1 MENNTPEIETTAEQT
16 SHVSAPVYVPLPAQT
31 DPVVGTGAFFGLE
44 FLFALPLIG
53 FICCIIFSFAP
64 KNRNLKHYARG
75 KLIWSIIALV
85 LSILLILCAAI
96 FLQALPGMVSE
107 ELGVPVEDIEDI
119 ISIAEDIP
127 GLVEEFGGIEE
138 IAGLVGSIGELG
150 DISEIVDSVGDIA
163 NVVGQIG
170 EIENI
175 EEFVSQLDD
184 IEDVDALVR
193 ELETMENIDEIITQI
208 ENIENIEELAEEID
222 NPEVVDAL
230 LEAYKNYTE

>member
-16 SHVSAPVYVPLPAQT
+16 SHVSAPVYAPLPAQT

-53 FICCIIFSFAP
+53 FICCLIFSFAP

-85 LSILLILCAAI
+85 MSILLILCAAI

-107 ELGVPVEDIEDI
+107 ELGIEVNELDDIF
-119 ISIAEDIP
+119 SIAGELPELI
-127 GLVEEFGGIEE
+127 EELGGIEE
-138 IAGLVGSIGELG
+138 VAGLVGNMGDIAGIVGQLGEIEG
-150 DISEIVDSVGDIA
+150 IEQVISEI
-163 NVVGQIG
+163 G
-170 EIENI
+170 EMENI
-175 EEFVSQLDD
+175 EEV
-184 IEDVDALVR
+184 IGAL
-193 ELETMENIDEIITQI
+193 ENLENIESVVGDM
-208 ENIENIEELAEEID
+208 ENIENIEELAEQINDPQTIEQ
-222 NPEVVDAL
+222 L

>member
-1 MENNTPEIETTAEQT
+1 MENNTPETFTPETETTEEQT
-16 SHVSAPVYVPLPAQT
+16 TPTSAPVYAPLPAQT

-53 FICCIIFSFAP
+53 FICCLIFSFAP

-107 ELGVPVEDIEDI
+107 ELGIEVNELDDIF
-119 ISIAEDIP
+119 SIAGELPELI
-127 GLVEEFGGIEE
+127 EELGGIEE
-138 IAGLVGSIGELG
+138 VAGLVGNMGDIAGIVGQLGEIEG
-150 DISEIVDSVGDIA
+150 IDQVISEI
-163 NVVGQIG
+163 G
-170 EIENI
+170 EMENI
-175 EEFVSQLDD
+175 EEV
-184 IEDVDALVR
+184 IGAL
-193 ELETMENIDEIITQI
+193 ENLENIESVVGEM
-208 ENIENIEELAEEID
+208 ENIENIEELAEQINDPQTIEQ
-222 NPEVVDAL
+222 L

>member
-1 MENNTPEIETTAEQT
+1 MEESTMENNTPEIETTAEQT
-16 SHVSAPVYVPLPAQT
+16 SHVSAPVYAPLPAQT

-53 FICCIIFSFAP
+53 FICCLIFSFAP

-107 ELGVPVEDIEDI
+107 ELGIEVNELDDIF
-119 ISIAEDIP
+119 SIAGELPELI
-127 GLVEEFGGIEE
+127 EELGGIEE
-138 IAGLVGSIGELG
+138 VAGLVGNMGDIAGIVGQLGEIEG
-150 DISEIVDSVGDIA
+150 IEQVISEI
-163 NVVGQIG
+163 G
-170 EIENI
+170 EMENI
-175 EEFVSQLDD
+175 EEV
-184 IEDVDALVR
+184 IGAL
-193 ELETMENIDEIITQI
+193 ENLENIESVVGDM
-208 ENIENIEELAEEID
+208 ENIENIEELAEQINDPQTIEQ
-222 NPEVVDAL
+222 L

>member
-16 SHVSAPVYVPLPAQT
+16 SHVSAPVYAPLPAQT

-53 FICCIIFSFAP
+53 FICCLIFSFAP

-107 ELGVPVEDIEDI
+107 ELGIEVNELDDIF
-119 ISIAEDIP
+119 SIAGELPELI
-127 GLVEEFGGIEE
+127 EELGGIEE
-138 IAGLVGSIGELG
+138 VAGLVGNMGDIAGIVGQLGEIEG
-150 DISEIVDSVGDIA
+150 IEQVISEI
-163 NVVGQIG
+163 G
-170 EIENI
+170 EMENI
-175 EEFVSQLDD
+175 EEV
-184 IEDVDALVR
+184 IGAL
-193 ELETMENIDEIITQI
+193 ENLENIESVVGDM
-208 ENIENIEELAEEID
+208 ENIENIEELAEQINDPQTIEQ
-222 NPEVVDAL
+222 L

>member
-1 MENNTPEIETTAEQT
+1 MENNTPETFTPETETTEEQT
-16 SHVSAPVYVPLPAQT
+16 TPTSAPVYAPLPAQT

-107 ELGVPVEDIEDI
+107 ELGIEVNELDDIFSIAGELPELIEELGDIE
-119 ISIAEDIP
+119 E
-127 GLVEEFGGIEE
+127 V
-138 IAGLVGSIGELG
+138 AGLVGNMGDIAGIVGQLGEIEG
-150 DISEIVDSVGDIA
+150 IEQVISEI
-163 NVVGQIG
+163 G
-170 EIENI
+170 EMENI
-175 EEFVSQLDD
+175 EEV
-184 IEDVDALVR
+184 IGAL
-193 ELETMENIDEIITQI
+193 ENLENIESVVGDM
-208 ENIENIEELAEEID
+208 ENIENIEELAEQINDPQTIEQ
-222 NPEVVDAL
+222 L

>member
-16 SHVSAPVYVPLPAQT
+16 SHVSAPVYAPLPAQT

-53 FICCIIFSFAP
+53 FICCLIFSFAP

-107 ELGVPVEDIEDI
+107 ELGIEVNELDDIF
-119 ISIAEDIP
+119 SIAGELPELI
-127 GLVEEFGGIEE
+127 EELGGIEE
-138 IAGLVGSIGELG
+138 VAGLVGNMGDIAGIVGQLGEIEG
-150 DISEIVDSVGDIA
+150 IEQVISEI
-163 NVVGQIG
+163 G
-170 EIENI
+170 EMENI
-175 EEFVSQLDD
+175 EEVIGALDN
-184 IEDVDALVR
+184 L
-193 ELETMENIDEIITQI
+193 EIIESVVGDM
-208 ENIENIEELAEEID
+208 ENIENIEELAEQINDPQTIEQ
-222 NPEVVDAL
+222 L

>member
-1 MENNTPEIETTAEQT
+1 MENNTPETFTPETETTEEQT
-16 SHVSAPVYVPLPAQT
+16 TPTSAPVYAPLPAQT

-107 ELGVPVEDIEDI
+107 ELGIEVNELDDIF
-119 ISIAEDIP
+119 SIAGELPELI
-127 GLVEEFGGIEE
+127 EELGGIEE
-138 IAGLVGSIGELG
+138 VAGLVGNMGDIAGIVGQLGEIEG
-150 DISEIVDSVGDIA
+150 IEQVISEI
-163 NVVGQIG
+163 G
-170 EIENI
+170 EMENI
-175 EEFVSQLDD
+175 EEV
-184 IEDVDALVR
+184 IGAL
-193 ELETMENIDEIITQI
+193 ENLENIESVVGEM
-208 ENIENIEELAEEID
+208 ENIENIEELAEQINDPQTIEQ
-222 NPEVVDAL
+222 L

>member
-16 SHVSAPVYVPLPAQT
+16 SHVSAPVYAPLPAQT

-53 FICCIIFSFAP
+53 FICCLIFSFAP

-107 ELGVPVEDIEDI
+107 ELGIEVNELDDIF
-119 ISIAEDIP
+119 SIAGELPELI
-127 GLVEEFGGIEE
+127 EELGGIEE
-138 IAGLVGSIGELG
+138 VAGLVGNMGDIAGIVGQLGEIEG
-150 DISEIVDSVGDIA
+150 IKQVISEI
-163 NVVGQIG
+163 G
-170 EIENI
+170 EMENI
-175 EEFVSQLDD
+175 EEV
-184 IEDVDALVR
+184 IGAL
-193 ELETMENIDEIITQI
+193 ENLENIESVVGEM
-208 ENIENIEELAEEID
+208 ENIENIEELAEQINDPQTIEQ
-222 NPEVVDAL
+222 L

>member
-1 MENNTPEIETTAEQT
+1 MENNTPEIETTAEQS
-16 SHVSAPVYVPLPAQT
+16 SHVSAPVYAPLPAQT

-107 ELGVPVEDIEDI
+107 ELGIEVNELDDIF
-119 ISIAEDIP
+119 SIAGELPELI
-127 GLVEEFGGIEE
+127 EELGGIEE
-138 IAGLVGSIGELG
+138 VAGLVGNMEDIAGIVGQLGEIEG
-150 DISEIVDSVGDIA
+150 IEQVISEI
-163 NVVGQIG
+163 G
-170 EIENI
+170 EMENI
-175 EEFVSQLDD
+175 EEV
-184 IEDVDALVR
+184 IGAL
-193 ELETMENIDEIITQI
+193 ENLENIESVVGDM
-208 ENIENIEELAEEID
+208 ENIENIEELAEQINDPQTIEQ
-222 NPEVVDAL
+222 L

>member
-1 MENNTPEIETTAEQT
+1 MENNTPETFTPETETTEEQT
-16 SHVSAPVYVPLPAQT
+16 TPTSAPVYAPLPAQT

-53 FICCIIFSFAP
+53 FICCLIFSFAP

-107 ELGVPVEDIEDI
+107 ELGIEVNELDDIF
-119 ISIAEDIP
+119 SIAGELPELI
-127 GLVEEFGGIEE
+127 EELGGIEE
-138 IAGLVGSIGELG
+138 VAGLVGNMGDIAGIVGQLGEIEG
-150 DISEIVDSVGDIA
+150 IEQVISEI
-163 NVVGQIG
+163 G
-170 EIENI
+170 EMENI
-175 EEFVSQLDD
+175 EEV
-184 IEDVDALVR
+184 IGAL
-193 ELETMENIDEIITQI
+193 ENLENIESVVGDM
-208 ENIENIEELAEEID
+208 ENIENIEELAEQINDPQTIEQ
-222 NPEVVDAL
+222 L

>member
-16 SHVSAPVYVPLPAQT
+16 SHVSAPVYAPLPAQT

-53 FICCIIFSFAP
+53 FICCLIFSFAP

-107 ELGVPVEDIEDI
+107 ELGIEVNELDDIF
-119 ISIAEDIP
+119 SIAGELPELI
-127 GLVEEFGGIEE
+127 EELGGIEE
-138 IAGLVGSIGELG
+138 VAGLIGNMGDIAGIVGQLGEIEG
-150 DISEIVDSVGDIA
+150 IEQVISEI
-163 NVVGQIG
+163 G
-170 EIENI
+170 EMENI
-175 EEFVSQLDD
+175 EEV
-184 IEDVDALVR
+184 IGAL
-193 ELETMENIDEIITQI
+193 ENLENIESVVGDM
-208 ENIENIEELAEEID
+208 ENIENIEELAEQINDPQTIEQ
-222 NPEVVDAL
+222 L

>member
-16 SHVSAPVYVPLPAQT
+16 SHVSAPVYAPLPAQT

-53 FICCIIFSFAP
+53 FICCLIFSFAP

-85 LSILLILCAAI
+85 LSILLILCATI

-107 ELGVPVEDIEDI
+107 ELGIEVNELDDIF
-119 ISIAEDIP
+119 SIAGELPELI
-127 GLVEEFGGIEE
+127 EELGGIEE
-138 IAGLVGSIGELG
+138 VAGLVGNMGDIAGIVGQLGEIEG
-150 DISEIVDSVGDIA
+150 IEQVISEI
-163 NVVGQIG
+163 G
-170 EIENI
+170 EMENI
-175 EEFVSQLDD
+175 EEV
-184 IEDVDALVR
+184 IGAL
-193 ELETMENIDEIITQI
+193 ENLENIESVVGEM
-208 ENIENIEELAEEID
+208 ENIENIEELAEQINDPQTIEQ
-222 NPEVVDAL
+222 L

>member
-1 MENNTPEIETTAEQT
+1 MENNTPETFTPETETTEEQT
-16 SHVSAPVYVPLPAQT
+16 TPTSAPVYAPLPAQT

-107 ELGVPVEDIEDI
+107 ELGIEVNELDDIF
-119 ISIAEDIP
+119 SIAGELPELI
-127 GLVEEFGGIEE
+127 EELGGIEE
-138 IAGLVGSIGELG
+138 VAGLVGNMGDIAGIVGQLGEIEG
-150 DISEIVDSVGDIA
+150 IEQVISEI
-163 NVVGQIG
+163 G
-170 EIENI
+170 ETENI
-175 EEFVSQLDD
+175 EEV
-184 IEDVDALVR
+184 IGAL
-193 ELETMENIDEIITQI
+193 ENLENIESVVGDM
-208 ENIENIEELAEEID
+208 ENIENIEELAEQINDPQTIEQ
-222 NPEVVDAL
+222 L

>member
-1 MENNTPEIETTAEQT
+1 MENNTPETFTPETETTEEQT
-16 SHVSAPVYVPLPAQT
+16 TPTSAPVYAPLPAQT

-53 FICCIIFSFAP
+53 FICCLIFSFAP

-107 ELGVPVEDIEDI
+107 ELGIEVNELDDIF
-119 ISIAEDIP
+119 SIAGELPELI
-127 GLVEEFGGIEE
+127 EELGGIEE
-138 IAGLVGSIGELG
+138 VAGLVGNMGDIAGVVGQLGEIEG
-150 DISEIVDSVGDIA
+150 IEQVISEI
-163 NVVGQIG
+163 G
-170 EIENI
+170 EMENI
-175 EEFVSQLDD
+175 EEV
-184 IEDVDALVR
+184 IGAL
-193 ELETMENIDEIITQI
+193 ENLENIESVVGEM
-208 ENIENIEELAEEID
+208 ENIENIEELAEQINDPQTIEQ
-222 NPEVVDAL
+222 L

>member
-16 SHVSAPVYVPLPAQT
+16 SHVSAPVYAPRPAQT

-107 ELGVPVEDIEDI
+107 ELGIEVNELDDIF
-119 ISIAEDIP
+119 SIAGELPELI
-127 GLVEEFGGIEE
+127 EELGGIEE
-138 IAGLVGSIGELG
+138 VAGLVGNMGDIAGIVGQLGEIEG
-150 DISEIVDSVGDIA
+150 IEQVISEI
-163 NVVGQIG
+163 G
-170 EIENI
+170 EMENI
-175 EEFVSQLDD
+175 EEV
-184 IEDVDALVR
+184 IGAL
-193 ELETMENIDEIITQI
+193 ENLENIESVVGDM
-208 ENIENIEELAEEID
+208 ENIENIEELAEQINDPQTIEQ
-222 NPEVVDAL
+222 L

>member
-1 MENNTPEIETTAEQT
+1 MENNTPETFTPETETTEEQT
-16 SHVSAPVYVPLPAQT
+16 TPTSAPVYAPLSAQT

-107 ELGVPVEDIEDI
+107 ELGIEVNELDDIF
-119 ISIAEDIP
+119 SIAGELPELI
-127 GLVEEFGGIEE
+127 EELGGIEE
-138 IAGLVGSIGELG
+138 VAGLVGNMGDIAGIVGQLGEIEG
-150 DISEIVDSVGDIA
+150 IEQVISEI
-163 NVVGQIG
+163 G
-170 EIENI
+170 EMENI
-175 EEFVSQLDD
+175 EEV
-184 IEDVDALVR
+184 IGAL
-193 ELETMENIDEIITQI
+193 ENLENIESVVGEM
-208 ENIENIEELAEEID
+208 ENIENIEELAEQINDPQTIEQ
-222 NPEVVDAL
+222 L

>member
-1 MENNTPEIETTAEQT
+1 MENNTPETFTPEIETTAEQT
-16 SHVSAPVYVPLPAQT
+16 SHVSAPVYAPLPAQT

-53 FICCIIFSFAP
+53 FICCLIFSFAP

-107 ELGVPVEDIEDI
+107 ELGIEVNELDDIF
-119 ISIAEDIP
+119 SIAGELPELI
-127 GLVEEFGGIEE
+127 EELGGIEE
-138 IAGLVGSIGELG
+138 VAGLVGNMGDIAGIVGQLGEIEG
-150 DISEIVDSVGDIA
+150 IEQVISEI
-163 NVVGQIG
+163 G
-170 EIENI
+170 EMENI
-175 EEFVSQLDD
+175 EEV
-184 IEDVDALVR
+184 IGAL
-193 ELETMENIDEIITQI
+193 ENLENIESVVGEM
-208 ENIENIEELAEEID
+208 ENIENIEELAEQINDPQTIEQ
-222 NPEVVDAL
+222 L

>member
-16 SHVSAPVYVPLPAQT
+16 SHVSAPVYAPLPAQT

-107 ELGVPVEDIEDI
+107 ELGIEVNELDDIF
-119 ISIAEDIP
+119 SIAGELPELI
-127 GLVEEFGGIEE
+127 EELGGIEE
-138 IAGLVGSIGELG
+138 VAGLVGNMGDIAGIVGQLGEIEG
-150 DISEIVDSVGDIA
+150 IEQVISEI
-163 NVVGQIG
+163 G
-170 EIENI
+170 EMENI
-175 EEFVSQLDD
+175 EEV
-184 IEDVDALVR
+184 IGAL
-193 ELETMENIDEIITQI
+193 ENLENIESVVGDM
-208 ENIENIEELAEEID
+208 ENIENIEELAEQINDPQTIEQ
-222 NPEVVDAL
+222 L

>member
-16 SHVSAPVYVPLPAQT
+16 SHVSAPVYAPLPAQT
-31 DPVVGTGAFFGLE
+31 DPVVGTGAFFGME

-53 FICCIIFSFAP
+53 FICCLIFSFAP

-107 ELGVPVEDIEDI
+107 ELGIEVNELDDIF
-119 ISIAEDIP
+119 SIAGELPELI
-127 GLVEEFGGIEE
+127 EELGGIEE
-138 IAGLVGSIGELG
+138 VAGLVGNMGDIAGIVGQLGEIEG
-150 DISEIVDSVGDIA
+150 IEQVISEI
-163 NVVGQIG
+163 G
-170 EIENI
+170 EMENI
-175 EEFVSQLDD
+175 EEV
-184 IEDVDALVR
+184 IGAL
-193 ELETMENIDEIITQI
+193 ENLENIESVVGDM
-208 ENIENIEELAEEID
+208 ENIENIEELAEQINDPQTIEQ
-222 NPEVVDAL
+222 L

>member
-1 MENNTPEIETTAEQT
+1 MENNTPETFTPETETTEEQT
-16 SHVSAPVYVPLPAQT
+16 TPTSAPVYAPLPAQT

-107 ELGVPVEDIEDI
+107 ELGIEVNELDDIF
-119 ISIAEDIP
+119 SIAGELPELI
-127 GLVEEFGGIEE
+127 EELGGIEE
-138 IAGLVGSIGELG
+138 VAGLVGNMGDIAGIVGQLGEIEG
-150 DISEIVDSVGDIA
+150 IEQVISEI
-163 NVVGQIG
+163 G
-170 EIENI
+170 EMENI
-175 EEFVSQLDD
+175 EEV
-184 IEDVDALVR
+184 IGAL
-193 ELETMENIDEIITQI
+193 ENLENIESVVGDM
-208 ENIENIEELAEEID
+208 ENIENIEELAEQINDPQTIEQ
-222 NPEVVDAL
+222 L

>member
-1 MENNTPEIETTAEQT
+1 MENYTPETFTPEPETTEEQT
-16 SHVSAPVYVPLPAQT
+16 TPTSAPVYAPLPAQT

-53 FICCIIFSFAP
+53 FICCLIFSFAP

-107 ELGVPVEDIEDI
+107 ELGIEVNELDDIF
-119 ISIAEDIP
+119 SIAGELPELI
-127 GLVEEFGGIEE
+127 EELGGIEE
-138 IAGLVGSIGELG
+138 VAGLVGNMGDIAGIVGQLGEIEG
-150 DISEIVDSVGDIA
+150 IEQVISEI
-163 NVVGQIG
+163 G
-170 EIENI
+170 EMENI
-175 EEFVSQLDD
+175 EEV
-184 IEDVDALVR
+184 IGAL
-193 ELETMENIDEIITQI
+193 ENLENIESVVGDM
-208 ENIENIEELAEEID
+208 ENIENIEELAEQINDPQTIEQ
-222 NPEVVDAL
+222 L

>member
-16 SHVSAPVYVPLPAQT
+16 SHVSTPVYAPLPAQT

-53 FICCIIFSFAP
+53 FICCLIFSFAP

-107 ELGVPVEDIEDI
+107 ELGIEVNELDDIFSIAGELPELIEELGDIE
-119 ISIAEDIP
+119 E
-127 GLVEEFGGIEE
+127 V
-138 IAGLVGSIGELG
+138 AGLVGVSYQDGKIPAQSGE
-150 DISEIVDSVGDIA
+150 D
-163 NVVGQIG
+163 
-170 EIENI
+170 
-175 EEFVSQLDD
+175 
-184 IEDVDALVR
+184 
-193 ELETMENIDEIITQI
+193 
-208 ENIENIEELAEEID
+208 LA
-222 NPEVVDAL
+222 A
-230 LEAYKNYTE
+230 AGGGGG

>member
-1 MENNTPEIETTAEQT
+1 MENNTPEIETTEEQT
-16 SHVSAPVYVPLPAQT
+16 TPTSAPVYAPLPAQT

-53 FICCIIFSFAP
+53 FICCLIFSFAP

-107 ELGVPVEDIEDI
+107 ELGIEVNELDDIF
-119 ISIAEDIP
+119 SIAGELPELI
-127 GLVEEFGGIEE
+127 EELGGIEE
-138 IAGLVGSIGELG
+138 VAGLVGNMGDIAGIVGQLGEIEG
-150 DISEIVDSVGDIA
+150 IEQVISEI
-163 NVVGQIG
+163 G
-170 EIENI
+170 EMENI
-175 EEFVSQLDD
+175 EEV
-184 IEDVDALVR
+184 IGAL
-193 ELETMENIDEIITQI
+193 ENLENIESVVGDM
-208 ENIENIEELAEEID
+208 ENIENIEELAEQINDPQTIEQ
-222 NPEVVDAL
+222 L

>member
-1 MENNTPEIETTAEQT
+1 MENNTPETFTPETETIEEQT
-16 SHVSAPVYVPLPAQT
+16 TPTSAPVYAPLSVQN

-53 FICCIIFSFAP
+53 FICCLIFSFAP

-107 ELGVPVEDIEDI
+107 ELGIEVNELDDIF
-119 ISIAEDIP
+119 SIAGELPELI
-127 GLVEEFGGIEE
+127 EELGGIEE
-138 IAGLVGSIGELG
+138 VAGLVGNMGDIAGIVGQLGEIEG
-150 DISEIVDSVGDIA
+150 IEQVISEI
-163 NVVGQIG
+163 G
-170 EIENI
+170 EMENI
-175 EEFVSQLDD
+175 EEV
-184 IEDVDALVR
+184 IGAL
-193 ELETMENIDEIITQI
+193 ENLENIESVVGDM
-208 ENIENIEELAEEID
+208 ENIENIEELAEQINDPQTIEQ
-222 NPEVVDAL
+222 L

>member
-16 SHVSAPVYVPLPAQT
+16 SHVSAPVYAPLPAQT

-53 FICCIIFSFAP
+53 FICCLIFSFAP

-85 LSILLILCAAI
+85 LSILLIFCAAI

-107 ELGVPVEDIEDI
+107 ELGIEVNELDDIF
-119 ISIAEDIP
+119 SIAGELPELI
-127 GLVEEFGGIEE
+127 EELGGIEE
-138 IAGLVGSIGELG
+138 VAGLVGNMGDIAGIVGQLGEIEG
-150 DISEIVDSVGDIA
+150 IEQVISEI
-163 NVVGQIG
+163 G
-170 EIENI
+170 EMENI
-175 EEFVSQLDD
+175 EEV
-184 IEDVDALVR
+184 IGAL
-193 ELETMENIDEIITQI
+193 ENLENIESVVGDM
-208 ENIENIEELAEEID
+208 ENIENIEELAEQINDPQTIEQ
-222 NPEVVDAL
+222 L

>member
-1 MENNTPEIETTAEQT
+1 MENNTPETFTPETETTEEQT
-16 SHVSAPVYVPLPAQT
+16 TPTPAPVYAPLPAQT

-53 FICCIIFSFAP
+53 FICCLIFSFAP

-107 ELGVPVEDIEDI
+107 ELGIEVNELDDIF
-119 ISIAEDIP
+119 SIAGELPELI
-127 GLVEEFGGIEE
+127 EELGGIEE
-138 IAGLVGSIGELG
+138 VAGLVGNMGDIAGIVGQLGEIEG
-150 DISEIVDSVGDIA
+150 IEQVISEI
-163 NVVGQIG
+163 G
-170 EIENI
+170 EMENI
-175 EEFVSQLDD
+175 EEV
-184 IEDVDALVR
+184 IGAL
-193 ELETMENIDEIITQI
+193 ENLENIESVVGEM
-208 ENIENIEELAEEID
+208 ENIENIEELAEQINDPQTIEQ
-222 NPEVVDAL
+222 L

>member
-1 MENNTPEIETTAEQT
+1 MENNTPETFTPETETTEEQT
-16 SHVSAPVYVPLPAQT
+16 TPTSAPVYAPLSAQN

-75 KLIWSIIALV
+75 KLIWSIIALA

-107 ELGVPVEDIEDI
+107 ELGIEVNELDDIF
-119 ISIAEDIP
+119 SIAGELPELI
-127 GLVEEFGGIEE
+127 EELGGIEE
-138 IAGLVGSIGELG
+138 VAGLVGNMGDIAGIVGQLGEIEG
-150 DISEIVDSVGDIA
+150 IEQVISEI
-163 NVVGQIG
+163 G
-170 EIENI
+170 EMENI
-175 EEFVSQLDD
+175 EEV
-184 IEDVDALVR
+184 IGAL
-193 ELETMENIDEIITQI
+193 ENLENIESVVGDM
-208 ENIENIEELAEEID
+208 ENIENIEELAEQINDPQTIEQ
-222 NPEVVDAL
+222 L

>member
-16 SHVSAPVYVPLPAQT
+16 SHVSAPVYAPLPAQT

-53 FICCIIFSFAP
+53 FICCLIFSFAP

-85 LSILLILCAAI
+85 LSIFLILCAAI

-107 ELGVPVEDIEDI
+107 ELGIEVNELDDIF
-119 ISIAEDIP
+119 SIAGELPELI
-127 GLVEEFGGIEE
+127 EELGGIEE
-138 IAGLVGSIGELG
+138 VAGLVGNMGDIAGIVGQLGEIEG
-150 DISEIVDSVGDIA
+150 IEQVISEI
-163 NVVGQIG
+163 G
-170 EIENI
+170 EMENI
-175 EEFVSQLDD
+175 EEV
-184 IEDVDALVR
+184 IGAL
-193 ELETMENIDEIITQI
+193 ENLENIESVVGDM
-208 ENIENIEELAEEID
+208 ENIENIEELAEQINDPQTIEQ
-222 NPEVVDAL
+222 L

>member
-16 SHVSAPVYVPLPAQT
+16 SHVSAPVYAPLPAQT

-53 FICCIIFSFAP
+53 FICCLIFSFAP

-107 ELGVPVEDIEDI
+107 ELGIEVNELDDIF
-119 ISIAEDIP
+119 SIAGELPELI
-127 GLVEEFGGIEE
+127 EELGGIEE
-138 IAGLVGSIGELG
+138 VAGLVGNMGDIAGIVGQLGEIEG
-150 DISEIVDSVGDIA
+150 IEQVISEI
-163 NVVGQIG
+163 G
-170 EIENI
+170 EMENI
-175 EEFVSQLDD
+175 EEV
-184 IEDVDALVR
+184 IGAL
-193 ELETMENIDEIITQI
+193 ENLENIESVVGEM
-208 ENIENIEELAEEID
+208 ENIENIEELAEQINDPQTIEQ
-222 NPEVVDAL
+222 L

>member
-1 MENNTPEIETTAEQT
+1 METNTPEIETTAEQT
-16 SHVSAPVYVPLPAQT
+16 SHVSAPVYAPLPAQT

-53 FICCIIFSFAP
+53 FICCLIFSFAP

-107 ELGVPVEDIEDI
+107 ELGIEVNELDDIF
-119 ISIAEDIP
+119 SIAGELPELI
-127 GLVEEFGGIEE
+127 EELGGIEE
-138 IAGLVGSIGELG
+138 VAGLVGNMGDIAGIVGQLGEIEG
-150 DISEIVDSVGDIA
+150 IEQVISEI
-163 NVVGQIG
+163 G
-170 EIENI
+170 EMENI
-175 EEFVSQLDD
+175 EEV
-184 IEDVDALVR
+184 IGAL
-193 ELETMENIDEIITQI
+193 ENLENIESVVGDM
-208 ENIENIEELAEEID
+208 ENIENIEELAEQINDPQTIEQ
-222 NPEVVDAL
+222 L

>member
-1 MENNTPEIETTAEQT
+1 MENNIPEIETTAEQT
-16 SHVSAPVYVPLPAQT
+16 SHVSAPVYAPLPAQT

-53 FICCIIFSFAP
+53 FICCLIFSFAP

-107 ELGVPVEDIEDI
+107 ELGIEVNELDDIF
-119 ISIAEDIP
+119 SIAGELPELI
-127 GLVEEFGGIEE
+127 EELGGIEE
-138 IAGLVGSIGELG
+138 VAGLVGNMGDIAGIVGQLGEIEG
-150 DISEIVDSVGDIA
+150 IEQVISEI
-163 NVVGQIG
+163 G
-170 EIENI
+170 EMENI
-175 EEFVSQLDD
+175 EEV
-184 IEDVDALVR
+184 IGAL
-193 ELETMENIDEIITQI
+193 ENLENIESVVGDM
-208 ENIENIEELAEEID
+208 ENIENIEELAEQINDPQTIEQ
-222 NPEVVDAL
+222 L

>member
-1 MENNTPEIETTAEQT
+1 MENNTPEFESTAEQT
-16 SHVSAPVYVPLPAQT
+16 SHVSAPVYAPLPAQI

-53 FICCIIFSFAP
+53 FICCLIFSFAP

-107 ELGVPVEDIEDI
+107 ELGIEVNELDDIF
-119 ISIAEDIP
+119 SIAGELPELI
-127 GLVEEFGGIEE
+127 EELGGIEE
-138 IAGLVGSIGELG
+138 VAGLVGNMGDIAGIVGQLGEIEG
-150 DISEIVDSVGDIA
+150 IEQVISEI
-163 NVVGQIG
+163 G
-170 EIENI
+170 EMENI
-175 EEFVSQLDD
+175 EEV
-184 IEDVDALVR
+184 IGAL
-193 ELETMENIDEIITQI
+193 ENLENIESVVGEM
-208 ENIENIEELAEEID
+208 ENIENIEELAEQINDPQTIEQ
-222 NPEVVDAL
+222 L

>member
-1 MENNTPEIETTAEQT
+1 MENNTPETFTPETETTAEQT
-16 SHVSAPVYVPLPAQT
+16 SHVSAPVYAPLPAQT

-53 FICCIIFSFAP
+53 FICCLIFSFAP

-107 ELGVPVEDIEDI
+107 ELGIEVNELDDIF
-119 ISIAEDIP
+119 SIAGELPELI
-127 GLVEEFGGIEE
+127 EELGGIEE
-138 IAGLVGSIGELG
+138 VAGLVGNMGDIAGIVGQLGEIEG
-150 DISEIVDSVGDIA
+150 IEQVISEI
-163 NVVGQIG
+163 G
-170 EIENI
+170 EMENI
-175 EEFVSQLDD
+175 EEV
-184 IEDVDALVR
+184 IGAL
-193 ELETMENIDEIITQI
+193 ENLENIESVVGDM
-208 ENIENIEELAEEID
+208 ENIENIEELAEQINDPQTIEQ
-222 NPEVVDAL
+222 L

>member
-1 MENNTPEIETTAEQT
+1 METNTPEIETTAEQT
-16 SHVSAPVYVPLPAQT
+16 SHVSAPVHAPLPAQT

-53 FICCIIFSFAP
+53 FICCLIFSFAP

-107 ELGVPVEDIEDI
+107 ELGIEVNELDDIF
-119 ISIAEDIP
+119 SIAGELPELI
-127 GLVEEFGGIEE
+127 EELGGIEE
-138 IAGLVGSIGELG
+138 VAGLVGNMGDIAGIVGQLGEIEG
-150 DISEIVDSVGDIA
+150 IEQVISEI
-163 NVVGQIG
+163 G
-170 EIENI
+170 EMENI
-175 EEFVSQLDD
+175 EEV
-184 IEDVDALVR
+184 IGAL
-193 ELETMENIDEIITQI
+193 ENLENIESVVGDM
-208 ENIENIEELAEEID
+208 ENIENIEELAEQINDPQTIEQ
-222 NPEVVDAL
+222 L